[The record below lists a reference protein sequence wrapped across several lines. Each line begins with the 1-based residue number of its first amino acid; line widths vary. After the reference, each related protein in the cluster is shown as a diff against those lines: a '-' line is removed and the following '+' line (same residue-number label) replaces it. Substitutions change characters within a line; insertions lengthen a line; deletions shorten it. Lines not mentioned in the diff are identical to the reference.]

1 MRNNKSEKIDNNFKA
16 AVTVEKNSVQEVSN
30 VWGSMEETEEDLKKN
45 LFTLDMIDWAVET
58 WKLPTCG
65 LNQTGRSSPK
75 KQ

>member
-1 MRNNKSEKIDNNFKA
+1 MPNNKSEKIDNNFKA
-16 AVTVEKNSVQEVSN
+16 AVTKEKNSVEEVST

-45 LFTLDMIDWAVET
+45 QFTLDMIDWAVET

-65 LNQTGRSSPK
+65 LNQKGKTFLK